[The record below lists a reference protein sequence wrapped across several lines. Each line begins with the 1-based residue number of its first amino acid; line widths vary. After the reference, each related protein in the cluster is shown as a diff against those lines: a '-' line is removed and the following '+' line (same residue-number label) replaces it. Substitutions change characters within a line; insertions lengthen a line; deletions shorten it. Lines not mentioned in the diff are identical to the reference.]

1 MDLSKVFS
9 ARAITLLVFI
19 FVVLL
24 VGTMFNVKLGPEPF
38 TENTEPSKPPSKPL
52 SNLLSNPLS
61 NPLSNQLS
69 KKAESFNAE
78 PSKPPKK

>member
-38 TENTEPSKPPSKPL
+38 NATPSKTPT
-52 SNLLSNPLS
+52 SNPLS
-61 NPLSNQLS
+61 NKEPL
-69 KKAESFNAE
+69 KENAT
-78 PSKPPKK
+78 PHKTTPK

>member
-19 FVVLL
+19 FAVLL

-38 TENTEPSKPPSKPL
+38 TENATTGPTTIPSKT
-52 SNLLSNPLS
+52 
-61 NPLSNQLS
+61 LS
-69 KKAESFNAE
+69 KTAEKFIEYTNE
-78 PSKPPKK
+78 EESKKSSKKQ

>member
-38 TENTEPSKPPSKPL
+38 NATPSKTPTSNPPSKPPS
-52 SNLLSNPLS
+52 NLLSNKEPLTG
-61 NPLSNQLS
+61 NDKQ
-69 KKAESFNAE
+69 
-78 PSKPPKK
+78 KPNK

>member
-38 TENTEPSKPPSKPL
+38 TENATTGPSKPPS

-61 NPLSNQLS
+61 KKEPL
-69 KKAESFNAE
+69 KENAT
-78 PSKPPKK
+78 PHKTTPKK

>member
-38 TENTEPSKPPSKPL
+38 TENTEPSKPPSKPP
-52 SNLLSNPLS
+52 SNPLS
-61 NPLSNQLS
+61 NLLP
-69 KKAESFNAE
+69 KKETFTENAE

>member
-38 TENTEPSKPPSKPL
+38 TENAEQSKPPSNPL
-52 SNLLSNPLS
+52 NLLSNPLS
-61 NPLSNQLS
+61 
-69 KKAESFNAE
+69 KKAESFTYNAE

>member
-38 TENTEPSKPPSKPL
+38 TENAEPSKPPSKPL
-52 SNLLSNPLS
+52 SNPLNLLSNPLS
-61 NPLSNQLS
+61 NLPSNKEPLTGNDKQ
-69 KKAESFNAE
+69 
-78 PSKPPKK
+78 KPNK

>member
-38 TENTEPSKPPSKPL
+38 TENAEQSKPPSNPL
-52 SNLLSNPLS
+52 NLLSNPLS
-61 NPLSNQLS
+61 NPLS

>member
-38 TENTEPSKPPSKPL
+38 TENAEPSNPTSKPL
-52 SNLLSNPLS
+52 SNPLPNLLP
-61 NPLSNQLS
+61 
-69 KKAESFNAE
+69 KKETFTE
-78 PSKPPKK
+78 FTDSKPSTTPKK